1 MHKEQFDQINQV
13 SPTPPRDKA
22 CLHCCDVTSLRP
34 CASTTE
40 RWLVFSIVLN
50 EPTCLQDLTQ
60 CLYEFL
66 IDRCCGGTCHILGVD
81 IDPVLVERARHSNI
95 HRDNVLYD
103 CVDVTCD
110 QDREE
115 LFSQYLWKHGRAK
128 FDIVFCFSVTMWIHL
143 NSGDEGLT
151 KFLTDICRQT
161 DWLVVEP
168 QPWKCYKE
176 AERRLRRSGGGSF
189 PLFPSLTMRGRVE
202 RDIES
207 ILQQQCQFTK
217 VLETSKTRWNRKLSF
232 YRTNSLSES
241 RPTTITRL
249 VRTEFYDEVKT
260 DKTMKGAST
269 SHSNE
274 MI

>member
-1 MHKEQFDQINQV
+1 MDNNLNFKGGDPGAVKFGNFINYYSFNLPENRLKLLPDHLWRK
-13 SPTPPRDKA
+13 SPKTTSHLVA
-22 CLHCCDVTSLRP
+22 LDVGCNSGVNILRLIT
-34 CASTTE
+34 AQYLSSDFNS
-40 RWLVFSIVLN
+40 RKQKHV
-50 EPTCLQDLTQ
+50 DLTQ

-81 IDPVLVERARHSNI
+81 IDPVLVERARRSNI

-103 CVDVTCD
+103 CVDVTRD

-202 RDIES
+202 SDIES

-232 YRTNSLSES
+232 YRTNSLS
-241 RPTTITRL
+241 
-249 VRTEFYDEVKT
+249 
-260 DKTMKGAST
+260 
-269 SHSNE
+269 
-274 MI
+274 

>member
-1 MHKEQFDQINQV
+1 MDNNLNFKGGDPGAVKFGNFINYYSFNLPENRLKLLPDHLWRK
-13 SPTPPRDKA
+13 SPKTTSHLVA
-22 CLHCCDVTSLRP
+22 LDVGCNSG
-34 CASTTE
+34 
-40 RWLVFSIVLN
+40 
-50 EPTCLQDLTQ
+50 DLTQ

-103 CVDVTCD
+103 CVDVTRD

-202 RDIES
+202 SDIES

-217 VLETSKTRWNRKLSF
+217 VLETSKTRWNRKLLF
-232 YRTNSLSES
+232 YRTNSLS
-241 RPTTITRL
+241 
-249 VRTEFYDEVKT
+249 
-260 DKTMKGAST
+260 
-269 SHSNE
+269 
-274 MI
+274 